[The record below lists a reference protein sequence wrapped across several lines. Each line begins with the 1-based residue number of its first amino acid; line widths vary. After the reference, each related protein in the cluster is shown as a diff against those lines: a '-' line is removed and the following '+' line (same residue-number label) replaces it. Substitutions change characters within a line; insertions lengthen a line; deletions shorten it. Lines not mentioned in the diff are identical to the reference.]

1 MDTTNSSRELHLTVA
16 NEDYLEC
23 MVRIESEEGETN
35 GVRSVDI
42 AQRLGVSKASVNK
55 AVSALKAS
63 ELVEQS
69 HYGKVVLTD
78 RGREVGT
85 AIWYRHR
92 LIRTFLVQE
101 LGVEFER
108 ADSEAC
114 MMEHALSEDTMNRW
128 LAYLEKQGISVEEER
143 DIYGYE
149 LLQPLWCRGTY
160 APHVERDLV
169 GAGPHGQCSVE

>member
-1 MDTTNSSRELHLTVA
+1 MDTTNSSRELRLTVA
-16 NEDYLEC
+16 NEDYLSAWFALKAK
-23 MVRIESEEGETN
+23 RETN

-69 HYGKVVLTD
+69 HYGKVILTD

-114 MMEHALSEDTMNRW
+114 MMEHALSEDTMSRW
-128 LAYLEKQGISVEEER
+128 LAYLEKQGISVEE
-143 DIYGYE
+143 
-149 LLQPLWCRGTY
+149 
-160 APHVERDLV
+160 
-169 GAGPHGQCSVE
+169 

>member
-78 RGREVGT
+78 RGREVGA

-128 LAYLEKQGISVEEER
+128 LAYLEKQGISVEE
-143 DIYGYE
+143 
-149 LLQPLWCRGTY
+149 
-160 APHVERDLV
+160 
-169 GAGPHGQCSVE
+169 

>member
-69 HYGKVVLTD
+69 HYG
-78 RGREVGT
+78 T

-128 LAYLEKQGISVEEER
+128 LAYLEKQGISVEE
-143 DIYGYE
+143 
-149 LLQPLWCRGTY
+149 
-160 APHVERDLV
+160 
-169 GAGPHGQCSVE
+169 

>member
-1 MDTTNSSRELHLTVA
+1 MKAKRGN
-16 NEDYLEC
+16 
-23 MVRIESEEGETN
+23 
-35 GVRSVDI
+35 
-42 AQRLGVSKASVNK
+42 QRRAIGRHRAAPWRLKASVNK

-128 LAYLEKQGISVEEER
+128 LAYLEKQGISVEE
-143 DIYGYE
+143 
-149 LLQPLWCRGTY
+149 
-160 APHVERDLV
+160 
-169 GAGPHGQCSVE
+169 